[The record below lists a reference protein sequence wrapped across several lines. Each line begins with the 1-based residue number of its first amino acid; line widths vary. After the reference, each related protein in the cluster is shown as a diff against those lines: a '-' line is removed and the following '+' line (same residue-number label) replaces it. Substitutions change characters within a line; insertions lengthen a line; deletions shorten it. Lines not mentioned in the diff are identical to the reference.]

1 MENPLNQRLLN
12 YISASPSPFHAVK
25 TTAEALQAAGFSY
38 LDRGSEWELTPGGRY
53 YTTVNDSSLIAFRIP
68 AGKPAGFIITASH
81 CDTPVFKIKPGME
94 RTAAEHYIQ
103 LNTER
108 YGGVLVTTWFDRP
121 LGIAGRVLVE
131 RDGGTVETVLID
143 PDRDV
148 AIIPSMPPHLN
159 KEANSGFA
167 PNLSVDTF
175 PLVCMAE
182 NSGSCAALIAKEA
195 GVPEEAVLGHDLNLY
210 CRERGAVIG
219 PKQEFISSARLDD
232 LACAFGC
239 LEGLLTAS
247 DSDAVAVYCLFDNEE
262 VGSSTKQGAASTVL
276 LNTLRR
282 VNEGLGYGSAEF
294 DRLLDT
300 SFLASA
306 DNAHAIHPNHPE
318 FFDKYNGPVL
328 NKGLVIKYNAMQRY
342 TTDGVST
349 ALFKYICRDAGAETQ
364 IYANRSD
371 LPGGSTLGSI
381 ATTHMPIRS
390 VDIGLPQL
398 AMHSCYETMG
408 AEDLQ
413 HLVRA
418 VKTLYSHSLEADGSS
433 WRWN

>member
-1 MENPLNQRLLN
+1 MENTLNQRLLN

-25 TTAEALQAAGFSY
+25 TTAEALEAAGFSY
-38 LDRGSEWELTPGGRY
+38 LSRGSEWELRPGGKY
-53 YTTVNDSSLIAFRIP
+53 FTTFNDSSLIAFRIP
-68 AGKPAGFIITASH
+68 AEKPAGFIITASH

-108 YGGVLVTTWFDRP
+108 YGGVLVNTWFDRP

-131 RDGGTVETVLID
+131 KDGTVETVLID

-175 PLVCMAE
+175 PLVSMTE
-182 NSGSCAALIAKEA
+182 NSGSFAALIAEEA
-195 GVPEEAVLGHDLNLY
+195 GAPEEAVLGHDLNLY

-219 PKQEFISSARLDD
+219 PKEEFISSARLDD
-232 LACAFGC
+232 LGCAFGC
-239 LEGLLTAS
+239 LEGFLTS
-247 DSDAVAVYCLFDNEE
+247 TESEAVAVYCLFDNEE

-282 VNEGLGYGSAEF
+282 VCEGLGYNSAVF

-318 FFDKYNGPVL
+318 YFDKYNGPVL
-328 NKGLVIKYNAMQRY
+328 NQGLVIKYNAMQRY
-342 TTDGVST
+342 TTDGVSA
-349 ALFKYICRDAGAETQ
+349 ALFRYICREAEAAVQ
-364 IYANRSD
+364 NYSNRSD

-398 AMHSCYETMG
+398 AMHSCYETVG

-413 HLVRA
+413 HLVKA
-418 VKTLYSHSLEADGSS
+418 VKTLYSHSLAAEGSS
-433 WRWN
+433 WHWN